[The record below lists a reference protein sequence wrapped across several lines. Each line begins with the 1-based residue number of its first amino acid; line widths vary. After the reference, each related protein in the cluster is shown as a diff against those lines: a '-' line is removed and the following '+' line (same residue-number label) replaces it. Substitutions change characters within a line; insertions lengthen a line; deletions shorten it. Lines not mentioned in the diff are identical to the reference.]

1 MGRVVKKIFNWQV
14 LVALILVFC
23 SIGFYFLH
31 YFLFHDLHHIFLYL
45 IGDVAF
51 LFLDVLIV
59 MLVLHRL
66 LTLREEK
73 LVRKK
78 LSMIIGVF
86 FGEVG
91 TELLRKLIGFDH
103 GAAKIGGELR
113 VANDWSKREYARAL
127 RAVEAHKSE
136 IQINK
141 DKLQEIKVF
150 LMERRGFMLN
160 LLENPNLLE
169 HESFTNLLW
178 SVFHL
183 TDELGHRVDI
193 NRLPDNDYAHLT
205 VDINR
210 VYLLLL
216 AQWIGYMRHLENDYP
231 YLFSLATRTNPFT
244 PDASV
249 EIK

>member
-1 MGRVVKKIFNWQV
+1 MKKLLNWQILAA
-14 LVALILVFC
+14 LVLVFC
-23 SIGFYFLH
+23 SVGFYFLH
-31 YFLFHDLHHIFLYL
+31 YILFHDLHHIFLYL

-66 LTLREEK
+66 LTLKEEK
-73 LVRKK
+73 LIRKK

-91 TELLRKLIGFDH
+91 TELLRKLIGLDL

-113 VANDWSKREYARAL
+113 VTNNWSKKEYARAL
-127 RAVEAHKSE
+127 RAVEAYKSE
-136 IQINK
+136 IKINK
-141 DKLQEIKVF
+141 DKLREIKAF
-150 LMERRGFMLN
+150 LMARRGFMLN

-193 NRLPDNDYAHLT
+193 DHLPDNDYAHLT

-210 VYLLLL
+210 VYQLVLS
-216 AQWIGYMRHLENDYP
+216 QWIGHMRHLENDYP
-231 YLFSLATRTNPFT
+231 YLFSLAARTNPFT